1 MPTIRTTR
9 AHRLPTAEARRRV
22 EAIAQVYQESF
33 GMEYTWED
41 DTLRFRR
48 SGASGHIEVEEDR
61 VRVTI
66 RLSLLLTP
74 LEGRVRAETERLL
87 DHHLS

>member
-9 AHRLPTAEARRRV
+9 AHQLPTDEARRRV
-22 EAIAQVYQESF
+22 ETIAQVYRERF

-41 DTLRFRR
+41 DTLRFSR
-48 SGASGHIEVEEDR
+48 SGASGRIEVGEDR
-61 VRVTI
+61 VHVTI
-66 RLSLLLTP
+66 RLGLLLIP

-87 DHHLS
+87 DHLS